1 MENHGLDKTKTW
13 ILLIR
18 WTDTDTE
25 RERNRGGGREREWER
40 EWVRNLGRVTVLH
53 KTDMWDLYAYYIS

>member
-25 RERNRGGGREREWER
+25 RERNRGGRERERMRER
-40 EWVRNLGRVTVLH
+40 VSEKSWQSNSF
-53 KTDMWDLYAYYIS
+53 A